1 MSLPVVLL
9 VASTAISAMGSI
21 AQGKA
26 ASASY
31 KAQSQ
36 AQTYNSIV
44 DKNNADQVATEYAV
58 KENNLRQQQAGFL
71 GRQRAALAESG
82 IGPGGSAGDVISED
96 TTRARMDDLTL
107 RYEGQTKRTA
117 YLNNSTLDKYQSKVA
132 SMNAGAASQAGYM
145 GALGA
150 VIGGAGRY
158 SDYTNRTQLFTS

>member
-44 DKNNADQVATEYAV
+44 DKNNADQVSTEYAM
-58 KENNLRQQQAGFL
+58 KENNLRQQQGQFL

-82 IGPGGSAGDVISED
+82 IGPGGSAGDVMAED
-96 TTRARMDDLTL
+96 ATRAKLDDLTL

-117 YLNNSTLDKYQSKVA
+117 YLNNSTLDTYQGKVA
-132 SMNAGAASQAGYM
+132 SMNAGAATQAGYM

-150 VIGGAGRY
+150 VIGGATRY
-158 SDYTNRTQLFTS
+158 SEFRSRYGS